1 MDNRAQ
7 DGDITRGGR
16 FSTNRGG
23 QAPQSLRGGRF
34 PTNRGD
40 QARGNQR
47 RGRRYPLAAGHPS
60 NLHSPQAGAGTR
72 GTFSNDSSG
81 NYEFRVSHHSEHKPA
96 TSSAHRQE
104 WHSSGREDT
113 HSHSESFKEGH
124 KSTESRGVNPKVSNL
139 SIVSDSSYREHPPLF
154 SSLSY
159 SENLHTGVERMQIR
173 ETPSEVTEDSVTLP
187 CKSEAHGVPFPIN
200 SPVNATNQGKP
211 EPSEHLT
218 FDLCPPKSRGSIT
231 LKAPLLVQ
239 NRERRNEI
247 KRSKEQNSGSVLQS
261 GMVLLKSYLS
271 LDDQMNMVKLCRDLG
286 LGSGGF
292 YKPGY
297 RDGAKLNLMMMCL
310 GKNWD
315 PETSQYGGHRP
326 IDGAIPP
333 KIPDKFF
340 QLVESA
346 IKESQSLIMKDSK
359 TSNSEGILPRMIP
372 DICLV
377 NFYSSSGRLGL
388 HQHYICSRQPSNY
401 LLTILDEQLSL
412 LFYAL
417 NCMTFIRSSCI
428 IFQIIYNPN
437 ATVVHDRDESEQSL
451 RKCLP
456 VVSFSIGDAAEFLYG
471 EQRDVDRANKVI
483 LESGDVLIF
492 GGKSRHVFHGVS
504 SIKPDTAPKT
514 LLEKTNLRPGRLN
527 LTFRE
532 Y

>member
-7 DGDITRGGR
+7 DGDISRGGRFSTKRGGQARECLRGGR

-23 QAPQSLRGGRF
+23 QARESLRGGRF
-34 PTNRGD
+34 PTNRGG

-47 RGRRYPLAAGHPS
+47 GGRHSPLAAGHPS
-60 NLHSPQAGAGTR
+60 NLHSPQAGPGTH

-81 NYEFRVSHHSEHKPA
+81 NNEFLVSYHSEHKPA

-104 WHSSGREDT
+104 WHSSGREDM
-113 HSHSESFKEGH
+113 HSHAESLKEGH
-124 KSTESRGVNPKVSNL
+124 KSTDSRGVNPKVSKW
-139 SIVSDSSYREHPPLF
+139 SAVSDASYREHPPSF
-154 SSLSY
+154 SNLSH
-159 SENLHTGVERMQIR
+159 SENLHAGVERMQIR
-173 ETPSEVTEDSVTLP
+173 ETPSEMTEDSVTLP

-211 EPSEHLT
+211 EPSEQSI

-247 KRSKEQNSGSVLQS
+247 KRSKEQNSGIVLQS

-271 LDDQMNMVKLCRDLG
+271 LHDQMNIVKLCRDLG

-292 YKPGY
+292 YRPGY

-315 PETSQYGGHRP
+315 PETGQYGDRRP
-326 IDGAIPP
+326 VDGAIPP
-333 KIPDKFF
+333 KIPDEFF
-340 QLVESA
+340 QLVENA

-359 TSNSEGILPRMIP
+359 TSNSKGILPWMIP

-388 HQHYICSRQPSNY
+388 HQ
-401 LLTILDEQLSL
+401 
-412 LFYAL
+412 
-417 NCMTFIRSSCI
+417 
-428 IFQIIYNPN
+428 
-437 ATVVHDRDESEQSL
+437 DRDESEQSL
-451 RKCLP
+451 CKCLP
-456 VVSFSIGDAAEFLYG
+456 VVSFSIGDTAEFLYG

-514 LLEKTNLRPGRLN
+514 LLEKTNLRAGRLN